1 MYHLTGVTTCCRS
14 GRDGDGVRVLDEVGF
29 FVEDG
34 GALVVR
40 GPAGPGM
47 STLLRILGGLE
58 RPSRGSVVLNGTD
71 LAVVTE
77 CRLARIRAE
86 AIGTVAGG
94 GGAGA
99 APSVPAGL
107 SPGLTARQ
115 NVAGAL
121 VPLRLRPADRRE
133 LAGEALAE
141 VGLGDRSEA
150 YPGELDEGARRR
162 VALAR
167 ALVKRP
173 AVLLADRPTDG
184 LAGDARAGM
193 AELFARLWSERRVSC
208 IVATEDEALVRR
220 APRLVTLS
228 QGRVTAA
235 PRRRRQPATA
245 AGGPDAGAVEG
256 RDDHGEV

>member
-14 GRDGDGVRVLDEVGF
+14 GRDGGVVRVLDEVGL

-58 RPSRGSVVLNGTD
+58 RPTRGSVVLNGTD

-94 GGAGA
+94 GRAGT
-99 APSVPAGL
+99 APPVPAGL

-121 VPLRLRPADRRE
+121 TPLRLRPADRRE

-141 VGLGDRSEA
+141 VGLGDRFEA
-150 YPGELDEGARRR
+150 YPAELDEGARRR

-184 LAGDARAGM
+184 LDEDARAGM
-193 AELFARLWSERRVSC
+193 VELFARLWSERRVSC
-208 IVATEDEALVRR
+208 IVATEDEALVRP

-228 QGRVTAA
+228 RGRLTAA
-235 PRRRRQPATA
+235 VRRRRQPATA
-245 AGGPDAGAVEG
+245 AGGPEAGTVEG

>member
-14 GRDGDGVRVLDEVGF
+14 GRDGGVVRVLDEVGF

-58 RPSRGSVVLNGTD
+58 RPTRGSVVLNGTD

-86 AIGTVAGG
+86 AIGTVVGS
-94 GGAGA
+94 GAGA
-99 APSVPAGL
+99 ARSAPAGL

-121 VPLRLRPADRRE
+121 IPLRLRPADRRE

-141 VGLGDRSEA
+141 VGLGDRFEA

-184 LAGDARAGM
+184 LTGDARSGM
-193 AELFARLWSERRVSC
+193 AELFVRLWSERRVSC
-208 IVATEDEALVRR
+208 IVATEDEALVRP

-235 PRRRRQPATA
+235 ARQRRQPATA
-245 AGGPDAGAVEG
+245 GGGPDARAVEG
-256 RDDHGEV
+256 RDDHGEE